1 MTGKQWKSQDAL
13 SSCAPH
19 QHVSPKAPHSGHRGN
34 SGNRSASRSPY
45 RLCAVLAFL
54 RNAREHVSQYSK
66 QSHFAQAKVASTS
79 VQCKQAF
86 ASAAPEGA
94 SGAGASTSSAGSAAA
109 EAASTAPEGASGAG
123 ASTSSAG
130 STAAEAA
137 SSILALKWAPQRSP
151 IFRAR
156 FSQPATEHKP
166 PPCLQQNLDFPLRSC
181 WHGSPFFRN
190 ASHLRAIGVAK
201 GRIPN

>member
-94 SGAGASTSSAGSAAA
+94 SGAGASTSF
-109 EAASTAPEGASGAG
+109 
-123 ASTSSAG
+123 AG